1 MTMTDLLPSGQNLS
15 RLEKLKV
22 IQFLIGELEKE
33 ESELQ
38 LKSHQTYEIWS
49 PYDSFGAAKT
59 LEKLL
64 QQEIDE

>member
-1 MTMTDLLPSGQNLS
+1 MTMTELLPSLQNLS

-33 ESELQ
+33 EADLSLN
-38 LKSHQTYEIWS
+38 SHQTYEIWS
-49 PYDSFGAAKT
+49 PYDSFSAANT

-64 QQEIDE
+64 QEGIDE